1 MPARNAVG
9 ALDRGAVGDL
19 VGPAVQINRGTSSS
33 GVNEESSPSARAG
46 AAVLLRG
53 ARMLRTACWVGIMG
67 VVLPLISRW
76 VGSASAG
83 PGCNTRTTARRTRRA
98 AWLSWPANYR

>member
-19 VGPAVQINRGTSSS
+19 VGPAVQVEPGHLEQRRERGIIT
-33 GVNEESSPSARAG
+33 ECAAG

-53 ARMLRTACWVGIMG
+53 A
-67 VVLPLISRW
+67 
-76 VGSASAG
+76 
-83 PGCNTRTTARRTRRA
+83 
-98 AWLSWPANYR
+98 